1 MASVAE
7 LTVQLA
13 QLREKLRIA
22 KQGLANLN
30 PSLQMNQAI
39 LARYR
44 TEVNDLPIQISA
56 VEAQLAGLRGSNS
69 AGEIVRDDQAAK
81 ANRSNS
87 LSPLPS
93 SPVEYLKNDRIQ
105 NPPDTDTSSNAL
117 TPNIKNSQDSGTD
130 GRIRPLTET
139 QSTAPGASQL
149 SPGVSYGV
157 PGYSTVNED
166 AFVGGNFTGVPFAGQ
181 PTPGGQ
187 PGVGAGS
194 DDTGKRNQSGTT
206 GQSGNATVSELAL
219 VDYGK
224 ITPQANVLD
233 QYASYTYQIS
243 LYLFNKA
250 DYEAGIDSK
259 QRSLAGAQLLIQSG
273 GAAPIGRSDYFSLDY
288 YIDRLELKSFITGK
302 GVGLAH
308 NVEDIKMTVIEPNG
322 ISFIQNLDKA
332 AAQFTGGT
340 QAKKE
345 KFTQQIYLL
354 VIRFYGYDDQGN
366 LVRGGINK
374 PDQTSDPNAFIEKW
388 YPVVISDIKFKIA
401 SKAVEYEIS
410 ATGVPYF
417 VNASAK
423 HATIPFNIELSGQT
437 LKDILAGPAVYAEGQ
452 AALNPVNAAAA
463 RAAFAATDPR
473 RVDLP
478 NQTVNTALRTG
489 VNLSNANAG
498 GGRGGPTTYQA
509 PPKADAAN
517 TGKKTIRQ
525 GLMAALN
532 EYQQDLVKQKV
543 IDIPDEY
550 EIEFVLDS
558 LASAKV
564 TSPSGLDKSATSMSQ
579 PGTAGEQKLGSKQSM
594 DPNSRVEG
602 AVAGMQVVQFIDTMI
617 RNSTYIKDQQVLAIN
632 DDTKKIQPTGVKT
645 KNTSWYKIG
654 FQATPKTS
662 QGIDKKRNSY
672 AWKIKYIISPYKLS
686 QLNSPFFNVPLPTGT
701 HKQYRYWFTGQND
714 SVLSYEENLNNLYY
728 VVLSGADLTNRSANN
743 ADYLQYQYQTASGQ
757 ASVGATGKTN
767 EPGANAADQLYSPA
781 DLQECNLSI
790 VGDPAWLQ
798 QGEASLGLSKND
810 PDYFKPFLADGTIN
824 FDSQQILFEVGFN
837 TPQDYNID
845 SGLIEPKWSNLDINV
860 QKYYSTRQPGLA
872 QITRTYFAKEV
883 ISHFNKG
890 KFTQDIKGSIMPYVN
905 NLEVPKPAPTTEP
918 TTTAEVAAPVNTP
931 AKKFEPPRSSVT
943 NPQPT
948 SSLAKGVQQILQ
960 PVTNGTDLTDAQLR
974 ATPIYNQTRRSGGS
988 DAAALSAARAA
999 SATGTNNYSGSALP
1013 GIRVPNQLIVKD
1025 Q

>member
-1 MASVAE
+1 MASAVE
-7 LTVQLA
+7 LAAQIA
-13 QLREKLRIA
+13 QLRERLRIA
-22 KQGLANLN
+22 QQGLATLN

-39 LARYR
+39 IARYR
-44 TEVNDLPIQISA
+44 AEVNDLPGQISA
-56 VEAQLAGLRGSNS
+56 LEAQLAGLRGSNS
-69 AGEIVRDDQAAK
+69 AGQIVRDDQAAK
-81 ANRSNS
+81 TNLSNTQS
-87 LSPLPS
+87 PS
-93 SPVEYLKNDRIQ
+93 SPIEYLKNDRIQ

-117 TPNIKNSQDSGTD
+117 TAEDRLSRDSGTD

-149 SPGVSYGV
+149 SPGVSYGA

-166 AFVGGNFTGVPFAGQ
+166 AFVGGNFTGVPITGQ
-181 PTPGGQ
+181 FIPGGQ

-194 DDTGKRNQSGTT
+194 DDSGTRTQSGAGTT

-233 QYASYTYQIS
+233 QYASYTYQAS

-250 DYEAGIDSK
+250 DYVAMINSK
-259 QRSLAGAQLLIQSG
+259 QRTLAGSQLLIQSG
-273 GAAPIGRSDYFSLDY
+273 GAATVGRSDYFSLDY
-288 YIDRLELKSFITGK
+288 YLDRIELKSYIAGK

-308 NVEDIKMTVIEPNG
+308 NVKEVKMTVVEPNG

-332 AAQFTGGT
+332 AEQFTGGP

-388 YPVVISDIKFKIA
+388 YPLIIKDVKFKIA

-410 ATGVPYF
+410 ATSPQYY

-423 HATIPFNIELSGQT
+423 YATIPFNIELSGQT
-437 LKDILAGPAVYAEGQ
+437 LKDILAGPTVYAAGQ
-452 AALNPVNAAAA
+452 AATNPVTAAAA

-489 VNLSNANAG
+489 VDLSNANAG

-509 PPKADAAN
+509 PPRADAAN
-517 TGKKTIRQ
+517 TGKKTVRA

-532 EYQQDLVKQKV
+532 EYQQDLVNQKV
-543 IDIPDEY
+543 IEIPDEY

-579 PGTAGEQKLGSKQSM
+579 PGTAGDQKLGSKQSM

-602 AVAGMQVVQFIDTMI
+602 AVAGMQIVQFIDTLI
-617 RNSTYIKDQQVLAIN
+617 RNSTYIKDQQILAIN

-645 KNTSWYKIG
+645 NSTSWYKIG
-654 FQATPKTS
+654 FEATPKIS

-672 AWKIKYIISPYKLS
+672 AWKIKYTISPYKLS
-686 QLNSPFFNVPLPTGT
+686 QLSSPFFNVPQPTGT

-714 SVLSYEENLNNLYY
+714 SVLSYEETLNNLYY
-728 VVLSGADLTNRSANN
+728 VVLSGADLSNRSANN
-743 ADYLQYQYQTASGQ
+743 ADYLQYQYQTASAQ
-757 ASVGATGKTN
+757 ASQGATGKTN
-767 EPGANAADQLYSPA
+767 EPGANAADQLYSPS
-781 DLQECNLSI
+781 DLKECHLSI

-798 QGEASLGLSKND
+798 QGEASMGLFKND

-845 SGLIEPKWSNLDINV
+845 SGLIEPKWGNLDINV
-860 QKYYSTRQPGLA
+860 QKYYSTRQQGLA
-872 QITRTYFAKEV
+872 QVTRTYFAKEV
-883 ISHFNKG
+883 TSVFSKG
-890 KFTQDIKGSIMPYVN
+890 KFTQEIKGSIMPYVN
-905 NLEVPKPAPTTEP
+905 KLEPPRPIYQDTPTTA
-918 TTTAEVAAPVNTP
+918 AEVAAPVNTP
-931 AKKFEPPRSSVT
+931 AKKYEPPRSSVT

-960 PVTNGTDLTDAQLR
+960 PATQLDAPTLSQLQASPVYIQARRNG
-974 ATPIYNQTRRSGGS
+974 ATP
-988 DAAALSAARAA
+988 AVALDAARAA
-999 SATGTNNYSGSALP
+999 FAAGTNNYSGTALP
-1013 GIRVPNQLIVKD
+1013 GIRFPGQQIVKD